1 MNKPKL
7 LLLDEHTAALDPATA
22 DKVLEL
28 TKKIVAENHL
38 TCLMITHNMTQALER
53 ARRAAEL
60 GEIPVGA
67 IVVDPDGNI
76 IGEGWNLREHLQ
88 SPTAHAEI
96 LAIEQAAK
104 RLGSWRL
111 TGCTLYVTLE
121 PCPMCAGAVM
131 NSRLKRLVY
140 GAFDDKNG
148 ACSSVVNLF
157 EERFTHIPFVRSR
170 ILMEQCGGV
179 LTEFFRELRMSQD
192 DE

>member
-1 MNKPKL
+1 M
-7 LLLDEHTAALDPATA
+7 TA
-22 DKVLEL
+22 DEEYMTRALEL
-28 TKKIVAENHL
+28 
-38 TCLMITHNMTQALER
+38 
-53 ARRAAEL
+53 ARRAYDL

-67 IVVDPDGNI
+67 IVIAPDGSV

-104 RLGSWRL
+104 ALGSWRL
-111 TGCTLYVTLE
+111 SGCTLYVTLE
-121 PCPMCAGAVM
+121 PCPMCAGAIM
-131 NSRLKRLVY
+131 NARLKRVVY

-170 ILMEQCGGV
+170 ILMQECGDI
-179 LTEFFRELRMSQD
+179 LTEFFRELRNGSD
-192 DE
+192 DQ

>member
-1 MNKPKL
+1 M
-7 LLLDEHTAALDPATA
+7 TA
-22 DKVLEL
+22 DEEYMTKALEL
-28 TKKIVAENHL
+28 AEKAGA
-38 TCLMITHNMTQALER
+38 M
-53 ARRAAEL
+53 

-76 IGEGWNLREHLQ
+76 IGEGYNLREHTN

-104 RLGSWRL
+104 HLGSWRL

-131 NSRLKRLVY
+131 NARLKRLVY

-148 ACSSVVNLF
+148 ACASVAALF
-157 EERFTHIPFVRSR
+157 DEKFTHIPFVRSR
-170 ILMEQCGGV
+170 VLQDRCGAV
-179 LTEFFRELRMSQD
+179 LTDFFNKLRLS
-192 DE
+192 

>member
-1 MNKPKL
+1 MT
-7 LLLDEHTAALDPATA
+7 LDE
-22 DKVLEL
+22 EY
-28 TKKIVAENHL
+28 
-38 TCLMITHNMTQALER
+38 MTQALER

-104 RLGSWRL
+104 RLEAGGSRAARF
-111 TGCTLYVTLE
+111 TLRWA
-121 PCPMCAGAVM
+121 CPMCAGAVM

-140 GAFDDKNG
+140 GAFEDKNG

>member
-1 MNKPKL
+1 MT
-7 LLLDEHTAALDPATA
+7 LDE
-22 DKVLEL
+22 EY
-28 TKKIVAENHL
+28 
-38 TCLMITHNMTQALER
+38 MTQALER

-76 IGEGWNLREHLQ
+76 IGEGCNLREHLQ